1 MKRKINYRK
10 NDAYRKIYE
19 FIYIYII
26 YMNQNR

>member
-10 NDAYRKIYE
+10 NDAYREIYE